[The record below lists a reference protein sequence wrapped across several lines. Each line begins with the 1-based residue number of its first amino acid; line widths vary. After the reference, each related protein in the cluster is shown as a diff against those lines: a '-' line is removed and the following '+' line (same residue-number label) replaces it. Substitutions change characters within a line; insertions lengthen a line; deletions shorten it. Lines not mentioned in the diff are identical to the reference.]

1 MNLLFLSNQNL
12 SKVEQIDE
20 AIISL
25 FQNKKNKSI
34 AYFPS
39 QTDFPKQYLAY
50 IEAYYKR
57 LGIKIDVYFDTDK
70 QYNFNL
76 LETALKCD
84 AIHLSGGYTFHFWQ
98 NIVQKNLI
106 KPLTEFAKNDGIFI
120 GVSAGAI
127 MMTPKIDSSLL
138 CGDPIIE
145 GLSTKALGFVNW
157 EFVPHA
163 NSIQEMHEKLL
174 KYSESTQNKIFA
186 CSDGGGI
193 MLNNNSLELM
203 GNISTFE
210 NGILSK

>member
-12 SKVEQIDE
+12 SKSEQIDE

-25 FQNKKNKSI
+25 FQHTKNKSI

-57 LGIKIDVYFDTDK
+57 LGIKIDVYFDSDK
-70 QYNFNL
+70 QYDFSL

-84 AIHLSGGYTFHFWQ
+84 AIYLSGGHTFHFWH
-98 NIVQKNLI
+98 NIVQKDLI

-127 MMTPKIDSSLL
+127 MMTPKIDSSVL

-145 GLSTKALGFVNW
+145 GLSTKALGFFNW

-163 NSIQEMHEKLL
+163 NSIHEINEKLL
-174 KYSESTQNKIFA
+174 KYSQSTQNKIFA
-186 CSDGGGI
+186 CSDGDGI
-193 MLNNNSLELM
+193 ILKNDSLELI

-210 NGILSK
+210 NGIFSK